1 MASKANMLKSGV
13 KRTGRGL
20 FSGMSPMNTTAE
32 DIQEKNDKEKASKE
46 PSEKV
51 VQNEAKKEESS
62 IKPVEVSVNED
73 VVTTEEK
80 AEIVKEI
87 KTTPESVNK
96 SSEISEPIEE
106 AIITVQDNAED
117 VRVEDVHTAEA
128 TSEEIAAVHKQPV
141 PEEKRENV
149 TEKEVEPVSAVNVI
163 EKQTPVSRQEPVK
176 EKETSIN
183 YNETVPTF
191 DRSDKAEKKQS
202 EKQSSRYEKEKFL
215 LLDIRGYRDYVEHMS
230 KAFNMSA
237 TKYIRMLI
245 ENDMKLNEDIYREH
259 KAFEEK
265 LRERSLK

>member
-20 FSGMSPMNTTAE
+20 FSGMSPMNTTVE
-32 DIQEKNDKEKASKE
+32 DTQEKEAKEKKAKK
-46 PSEKV
+46 PGEKAV
-51 VQNEAKKEESS
+51 HDEGKKEEAF
-62 IKPVEVSVNED
+62 IEPVEESVNED
-73 VVTTEEK
+73 VVKTEEK
-80 AEIVKEI
+80 AEIVKET
-87 KTTPESVNK
+87 KTAPVDNTPK
-96 SSEISEPIEE
+96 ISEPIEKP
-106 AIITVQDNAED
+106 IITAQDNVEN
-117 VRVEDVHTAEA
+117 VRVEEVLTSEA
-128 TSEEIAAVHKQPV
+128 TNEEISAEQTQPV
-141 PEEKRENV
+141 PVEKGENV
-149 TEKEVEPVSAVNVI
+149 TEKELEPVSTVNII
-163 EKQTPVSRQEPVK
+163 EKQTVVSRQEPVE
-176 EKETSIN
+176 EKETTVK
-183 YNETVPTF
+183 YNETAPTL
-191 DRSDKAEKKQS
+191 DRREKAEKKQS

>member
-20 FSGMSPMNTTAE
+20 FSGMSPMSTTVE
-32 DIQEKNDKEKASKE
+32 DTQEKEIKEKIVKE
-46 PSEKV
+46 PSV
-51 VQNEAKKEESS
+51 TNEEVEKEESVS
-62 IKPVEVSVNED
+62 LKQAEIAANDEVVK
-73 VVTTEEK
+73 TEEN
-80 AEIVKEI
+80 AEIIKEVK
-87 KTTPESVNK
+87 KAPEPANK
-96 SSEISEPIEE
+96 SPEISEAIEKSIIPTKDNVENVRADE
-106 AIITVQDNAED
+106 AHVSETTGETISAEL
-117 VRVEDVHTAEA
+117 T
-128 TSEEIAAVHKQPV
+128 QPA
-141 PEEKRENV
+141 PLEEKEDV
-149 TEKEVEPVSAVNVI
+149 TEKEVEQVSTVNVM
-163 EKQTPVSRQEPVK
+163 EEQTVASRQEHVE
-176 EKETSIN
+176 EKETTAK
-183 YNETVPTF
+183 YNETAPTY
-191 DRSDKAEKKQS
+191 DRNEKVEKKQS